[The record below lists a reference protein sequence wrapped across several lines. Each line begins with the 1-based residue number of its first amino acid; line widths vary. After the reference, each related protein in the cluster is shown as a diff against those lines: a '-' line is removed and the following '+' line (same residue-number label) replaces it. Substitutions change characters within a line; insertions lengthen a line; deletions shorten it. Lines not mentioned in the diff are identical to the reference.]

1 MQLKKTKV
9 TFNDKLIMNFNMH
22 ADDSKTEVTFNN
34 NSITW
39 MLRNLNRYLLQH
51 HGWQILRDQ
60 TGDHS

>member
-1 MQLKKTKV
+1 
-9 TFNDKLIMNFNMH
+9 MNFNMH
-22 ADDSKTEVTFNN
+22 SDDSKTEVTFNN

-51 HGWQILRDQ
+51 HGWQILGDQ

>member
-9 TFNDKLIMNFNMH
+9 TFNNKLIMNFNMH
-22 ADDSKTEVTFNN
+22 SDDSKTEVTFNN

-39 MLRNLNRYLLQH
+39 MLRDLNRYLLQV
-51 HGWQILRDQ
+51 HGWQILGDQ